1 MSYEPGTNECRVL
14 INSKSAIETM
24 LLNLGRLHGTDE
36 IVQQLRG
43 VHQQLEVLHD
53 QRRDRVQHSPPA

>member
-24 LLNLGRLHGTDE
+24 LLNLGRLQGTDE

-43 VHQQLEVLHD
+43 VHQHLEVLHD